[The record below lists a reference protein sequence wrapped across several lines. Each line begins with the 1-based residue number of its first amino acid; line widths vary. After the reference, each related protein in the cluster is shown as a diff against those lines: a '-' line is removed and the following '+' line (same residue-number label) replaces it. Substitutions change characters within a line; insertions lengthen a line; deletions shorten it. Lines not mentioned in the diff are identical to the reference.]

1 MQYRTESAIHVSEHL
16 RIRTRSQENLALY
29 CATFADETA
38 LLQPGVE
45 APSDIAVKSYTEE
58 ANPPNRIDIPKRH
71 ATYTRVAEEEVE
83 VKRDI
88 WYSNGYQQR

>member
-1 MQYRTESAIHVSEHL
+1 MSVHL

-29 CATFADETA
+29 CATFANETT
-38 LLQPGVE
+38 LLQPGVDSE
-45 APSDIAVKSYTEE
+45 APSDILAVKTFTVKSCMEE

-71 ATYTRVAEEEVE
+71 ATYAQVAGEEVE

-88 WYSNGYQQR
+88 YSSGYQRR